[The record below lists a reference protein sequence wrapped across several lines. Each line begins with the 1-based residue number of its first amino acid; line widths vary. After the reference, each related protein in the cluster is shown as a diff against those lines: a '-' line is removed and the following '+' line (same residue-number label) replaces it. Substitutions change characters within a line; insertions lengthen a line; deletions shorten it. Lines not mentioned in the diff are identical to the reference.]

1 MELPSFRPPDQLAAV
16 VGLNSF
22 GSLLWPRRLDLKD
35 SLPVF
40 LSGGTLDL
48 ITPPLSEQVGLLR
61 VLPFHPDSRA
71 VLVEGASHFS
81 PIRVEGQNGTG
92 RGEDVFQLGEE
103 LVGVQPL
110 QVQAQLELEISQFL
124 MNLENDQLSADIPG
138 GIEHLMV
145 GDLHLHRLDQTGAVR
160 LLD

>member
-1 MELPSFRPPDQLAAV
+1 M
-16 VGLNSF
+16 
-22 GSLLWPRRLDLKD
+22 
-35 SLPVF
+35 
-40 LSGGTLDL
+40 
-48 ITPPLSEQVGLLR
+48 
-61 VLPFHPDSRA
+61 LPFHPDSRA

>member
-1 MELPSFRPPDQLAAV
+1 MVSTA
-16 VGLNSF
+16 F
-22 GSLLWPRRLDLKD
+22 GSLLWPRRLHLKD

-48 ITPPLSEQVGLLR
+48 ITPPLSEQLGLLR
-61 VLPFHPDSRA
+61 ALPFHPDSRA
-71 VLVEGASHFS
+71 VLVEGIILPH
-81 PIRVEGQNGTG
+81 PRGGQNGTG

-124 MNLENDQLSADIPG
+124 LTLENDQLSADIPG
-138 GIEHLMV
+138 GIEH
-145 GDLHLHRLDQTGAVR
+145 
-160 LLD
+160 